1 MKYTYKLLHKYI
13 PRLNNLS
20 DMLLNPKED
29 NDEFDDIIIGGYFY
43 PDDNKSQINLTS
55 DGLIR
60 DNIDKVNANNN
71 YLASFFGDNVMNNEL
86 SSYDDKINYIGKWT
100 SNIDANANIYYVIV
114 DNQIRKIIFSKPIE
128 PTSMQDTFG
137 IIYIIEDDGNMV
149 YCQPDE
155 NDILFDNLP
164 EAKKY
169 IKEQKEIFHP
179 LT

>member
-1 MKYTYKLLHKYI
+1 
-13 PRLNNLS
+13 
-20 DMLLNPKED
+20 
-29 NDEFDDIIIGGYFY
+29 
-43 PDDNKSQINLTS
+43 
-55 DGLIR
+55 
-60 DNIDKVNANNN
+60 
-71 YLASFFGDNVMNNEL
+71 MNNEL

-164 EAKKY
+164 EAKNILKNKRNY
-169 IKEQKEIFHP
+169 LI
-179 LT
+179 L

>member
-60 DNIDKVNANNN
+60 DNINKVNANNN

-114 DNQIRKIIFSKPIE
+114 DNQIRKITASITYDTARME
-128 PTSMQDTFG
+128 PNQ
-137 IIYIIEDDGNMV
+137 
-149 YCQPDE
+149 
-155 NDILFDNLP
+155 
-164 EAKKY
+164 
-169 IKEQKEIFHP
+169 
-179 LT
+179 

>member
-114 DNQIRKIIFSKPIE
+114 DNQIRKIILVNQLNQHQCKIHSVLSILSKMMEIWF
-128 PTSMQDTFG
+128 TVNQMKMIFYL
-137 IIYIIEDDGNMV
+137 IIYLKQKN
-149 YCQPDE
+149 
-155 NDILFDNLP
+155 ILKNKRNYL
-164 EAKKY
+164 
-169 IKEQKEIFHP
+169 I
-179 LT
+179 L